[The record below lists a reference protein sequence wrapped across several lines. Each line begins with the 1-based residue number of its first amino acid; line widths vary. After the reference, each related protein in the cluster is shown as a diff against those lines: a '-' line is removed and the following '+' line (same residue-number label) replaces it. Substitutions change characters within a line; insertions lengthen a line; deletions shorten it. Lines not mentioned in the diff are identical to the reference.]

1 MIHRGRRPSGWRRVV
16 PGCVL
21 VTVAGMLAA
30 CGSGATAA
38 TPPPVT
44 YVPAVGGS
52 VSIGID
58 EAPTGCNP
66 NTATGN
72 TLADHLVLSAVLPSA
87 FVVNNLGSS
96 EYNPAL
102 IVQAELQSTK
112 PQTVVY
118 SINPKAVW
126 SDGVP
131 ITATDFIYTWQH
143 QRSVPIGVTGGDADV
158 ASTAGYQDIA
168 SVRGSNHG
176 RTVTVVFSTAYA
188 DWHGL
193 FDDLLPAHVLDRVG
207 WSPACSTV
215 DPHIDLSGGPYE
227 ISSVRAGTVTLVK
240 NPKWWGQAPKLARIV
255 FKVAS
260 GPQQLAEWLYKGV
273 VDMVDPTY
281 FDPDFLAQVSSM
293 RTVTSEVNISTTFL
307 ELEFATT
314 GPVTG
319 NSLVRDGV
327 AYAINRQELVDRV
340 VGWADT
346 NIAPSSSHLFS
357 QQQNAYPNT
366 PVSVP
371 GNTAT
376 TTTTTQP
383 TSPVITAD
391 NFPIGSDTIE
401 ETKDLSVA
409 GYVRNPSGEWVDVT
423 GRPLTLRLV
432 VDAGDGWAADT
443 GELLAQQLDQAGFHV
458 TVTSEPTAD
467 AAGLDLSEGKADLAL
482 IPLHTSPYT
491 SATSAWYTPLQ
502 DLPGATGAQDW
513 SGYLS
518 TQVETLFS
526 QAASELDPVTAEP
539 LYDQVDQLLW
549 ADMVALPLFAEPS
562 TLAWSDDI
570 TGVASDPYAPGLF
583 STLPNWARLVSEPA
597 NYSGT
602 PTIPGS

>member
-1 MIHRGRRPSGWRRVV
+1 MSPRGRRPSGWRRVV

-21 VTVAGMLAA
+21 VTVAGMLVA
-30 CGSGATAA
+30 CGSDATAA
-38 TPPPVT
+38 VPPPVT
-44 YVPAVGGS
+44 YVAAAGGS

-58 EAPTGCNP
+58 QAPSGCNP

-87 FVVNNLGSS
+87 FTVDSLGNS

-112 PQTVVY
+112 PETVVY
-118 SINPKAVW
+118 TINPKAVW

-131 ITATDFIYTWQH
+131 IAATDFIYAWQH
-143 QRSVPIGVTGGDADV
+143 QRSVPVGVTGDAADV

-168 SVRGSNHG
+168 SMRASNHG

-193 FDDLLPAHVLDRVG
+193 FNDLLPAHVLDRVG

-215 DPHIDLSGGPYE
+215 DPRIDLSGGPYE
-227 ISSVRAGTVTLVK
+227 ISSVRPGTITLVK
-240 NPKWWGQAPKLARIV
+240 NPKWWGQEPKLDRIV
-255 FKVAS
+255 IKVAS
-260 GPQQLAEWLYKGV
+260 GPGQLAEWLYKGV
-273 VDMVDPTY
+273 VDVVAPTY
-281 FDPDFLAQVSSM
+281 FDPGFLSAVSSM

-314 GPVTG
+314 GPVIG

-327 AYAINRQELVDRV
+327 AYAIDRQELLDRV
-340 VGWADT
+340 VGWADS
-346 NIAPSSSHLFS
+346 NIAPSSSHLYS

-366 PVSVP
+366 PAP
-371 GNTAT
+371 LPANTAT

-383 TSPVITAD
+383 STPVITAD
-391 NFPIGSDTIE
+391 NFPTGSDAIE
-401 ETKDLSVA
+401 EEKDLNVA
-409 GYVRNPSGEWVDVT
+409 GYVRNASGEWVDVT
-423 GRPLTLRLV
+423 GRLLTLRMV
-432 VDAGDGWAADT
+432 VDTGDGWAADA

-482 IPLHTSPYT
+482 IPLDASPYA

-502 DLPGATGAQDW
+502 DVPGTTGAQDW

-539 LYDQVDQLLW
+539 LYNQVDQQLW
-549 ADMVALPLFAEPS
+549 AYMVALPLFAEPS

-570 TGVASDPYAPGLF
+570 TGVAADPYAPGLL
-583 STLPNWARLVSEPA
+583 STLLDWARLVSEPA

-602 PTIPGS
+602 PTIPAS